1 MISDREKENIKQFYR
16 AILSLEDEEECRKFF
31 DDVATIKELLDLS
44 ARLEVARL
52 LGSGSI
58 FSEISKETGASSA
71 TISRVNKCLTYGE
84 GGYRTVLD
92 RIGDKPK

>member
-1 MISDREKENIKQFYR
+1 MITDKEKRNLEQFYK
-16 AILSLEDEEECRKFF
+16 AVLTLEDEEECRKFF

-52 LGSGSI
+52 LDEGI
-58 FSEISKETGASSA
+58 VFSEISKATGASSA

-84 GGYRTVLD
+84 GGYKSVLD
-92 RIGDKPK
+92 KLK